1 MELTAAHWVY
11 AAVTIAIIVTMILR
25 RGVVLPTIVGTLLVA
40 WVYKG
45 SVVDAFQAVFNA
57 NLVAAKE
64 LFNIFLIITLM
75 VGLLNSLRAL
85 GADKKMIAPIQK
97 VIKNAHVAIL
107 VIFVTTYVISLFF
120 WPTPAV
126 PVNLCFISTS
136 SNTGWFTSNVCGND
150 HRHRWTRD
158 GIII

>member
-45 SVVDAFQAVFNA
+45 SLVGAFQAVFNA

-85 GADKKMIAPIQK
+85 GADQKMIAPIQK

-107 VIFVTTYVISLFF
+107 VIFAYNLCDFIVFLANSCST
-120 WPTPAV
+120 
-126 PVNLCFISTS
+126 VNLCFISTS